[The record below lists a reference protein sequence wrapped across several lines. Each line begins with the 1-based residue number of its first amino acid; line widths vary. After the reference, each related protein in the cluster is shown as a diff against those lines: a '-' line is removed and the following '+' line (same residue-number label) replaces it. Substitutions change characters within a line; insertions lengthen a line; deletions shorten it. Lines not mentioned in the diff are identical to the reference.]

1 MKPRVLVTRALPE
14 AGLRELR
21 ERCDVTVFSADRQP
35 TRAELLEL
43 LPSCDGL
50 LCTLMDAVDDE
61 LLAAAPRLKAIS
73 NYAVGYDNI
82 DVTAATRRGLPV
94 TNTPGVLTVA
104 TAEMAWALMMAVT
117 RRIVEGDHYVRDG
130 RWTGWSPMM
139 LLGMELSGKTLGIVG
154 CGRIGL
160 AVAKR
165 AKAFEMQVLYTNRRR
180 LDEATEQEYGLQ
192 YAALDDLL
200 AASDVV
206 SLHLPYAQESHH
218 LIDRDKLHRMKQ
230 TAYLINTARG
240 AVVDEAAL
248 AAALKE
254 GRIAGA
260 GLDVFEREPAVHPDL
275 LGLDNVVL
283 APHLGSATLETRT
296 KMAEMAAV
304 NLARVLHGEHPLS
317 LVNPE
322 VWDSYITKHN
332 QQQGM

>member
-1 MKPRVLVTRALPE
+1 MKPRVLITRALPE

-21 ERCDVTVFSADRQP
+21 ERCEVTVFSEDRQP

-43 LPSCDGL
+43 LPSYDGL

-61 LLAAAPRLKAIS
+61 LLAAVPQLKAVS

-82 DVTAATRRGLPV
+82 DIAAATRRGIPV
-94 TNTPGVLTVA
+94 TNTPGVLTGA
-104 TAEMAWALMMAVT
+104 TAEMAWALLMAVT
-117 RRIVEGDHYVRDG
+117 RRIAEGDRYVRDG
-130 RWTGWSPMM
+130 KWTGWSPMM
-139 LLGMELSGKTLGIVG
+139 LLGTELAGKTLGIVG

-165 AKAFEMQVLYTNRRR
+165 ARAFEMTVLYTNRRR
-180 LDEATEQEYGLQ
+180 LDEATEREYGLH
-192 YAALDDLL
+192 YAELDDLL

-206 SLHLPYAQESHH
+206 SLHLPYSQESHH
-218 LIDRDKLHRMKQ
+218 LIDREKLNQMKPS
-230 TAYLINTARG
+230 AYLINTARG

-248 AAALKE
+248 ATALKE
-254 GRIAGA
+254 RRIAGA
-260 GLDVFEREPAVHPDL
+260 GLDVFEEEPMVHKDL
-275 LGLDNVVL
+275 LGLDNAVL

-304 NLARVLHGEHPLS
+304 NLARVLHGEHPLA

-322 VWDSYITKHN
+322 VWDTYIMKGAFPN
-332 QQQGM
+332 V